1 MEKNKYYLAA
11 GYEDSRD
18 IIKESFNSMSE
29 NVVKIGFYLK
39 HIRDLELYRE
49 GQYTSFGEFVKNE
62 YGLSATSASRYM
74 SINDRFSVDGNSPL
88 LLENKKDF
96 SKSQLQEMLY
106 LTDEQVERVT
116 PDMTVK
122 EIRNMNKA
130 VEIEIEAEQEE
141 QLPGQLDIEFYPEVL
156 PEGYQ
161 TTSCDV
167 ANDTQIEHF
176 ALESSGA
183 TAYGWYRSEIVK
195 EYLKTCHKEVQ
206 SKCEITVLNRN
217 YKVLK
222 REKVVVFYDADG
234 KALFDVTNERL
245 EAEYNWMARTIAGSD
260 DEVTEAD
267 TSGPE
272 VVCEI
277 EQEYVDVEYREVV
290 ETLSAYG
297 LSKTEYPPESYLSTA
312 GCGNKYTC
320 FSCGKE
326 CEIRQEER
334 YCVYAPLGKPYACT
348 TMNVLENI
356 KNEIGDKC
364 QFINLDLAEHTKGSD
379 EPSPCCKKC
388 KEQCGYR
395 CRYVAGCEEND
406 MQFKERLVKIF
417 AERYRTRLDDATDVK
432 AEVIKIL
439 DRVHKSIY
447 PFDWKGEKDT
457 LQSYTVEEKAGELK
471 VRKAGS
477 GEIVVTFSAADLA
490 FMVEKMLI
498 KSTDT
503 EEIDEQRDYESIEF
517 AREVLNGEKRTLR
530 MYMDDKGVKKEA
542 VEKRKIIVAALANM
556 VTELESI
563 EMQEKL
569 EVIEN
574 EQPELPKLRNKEERM
589 EFIRNYESWGVW
601 YFDDRLNARYFK
613 YDFKDGSRL
622 IVAQYKSQYVRHK
635 GKNEREWSFPHYH
648 LVKCGGYFSP
658 YATSETAMIDF
669 LKKYQ
674 RKNG

>member
-39 HIRDLELYRE
+39 HIRDMELYRE

-167 ANDTQIEHF
+167 ANDTEIEHF
-176 ALESSGA
+176 IFDSSGA
-183 TAYGWYRSEIVK
+183 KAYGWYRSEIVK
-195 EYLKTCHKEVQ
+195 EYLRTCHKEVQ

-245 EAEYNWMARTIAGSD
+245 EAEYNWMLKTTAVAD
-260 DEVTEAD
+260 DEVVEAD
-267 TSGPE
+267 GKADVLEPE

-277 EQEYVDVEYREVV
+277 EQKYVDVEYREVE

-297 LSKTEYPPESYLSTA
+297 LPKTEYPPESYLSTA
-312 GCGNKYTC
+312 GCGQKYTC
-320 FSCGKE
+320 FSCAKE
-326 CEIRQEER
+326 CEMRQEER
-334 YCVYAPLGKPYACT
+334 YCVYAPLGNPYSCT
-348 TMNVLENI
+348 TMNVLGNI

-364 QFINLDLAEHTKGSD
+364 QFINLELAEHTKGSN
-379 EPSPCCKKC
+379 EPSPCCKNC

-395 CRYVAGCEEND
+395 CGQVIGLSRMV
-406 MQFKERLVKIF
+406 QKELS
-417 AERYRTRLDDATDVK
+417 E
-432 AEVIKIL
+432 
-439 DRVHKSIY
+439 
-447 PFDWKGEKDT
+447 
-457 LQSYTVEEKAGELK
+457 
-471 VRKAGS
+471 
-477 GEIVVTFSAADLA
+477 
-490 FMVEKMLI
+490 
-498 KSTDT
+498 STDT
-503 EEIDEQRDYESIEF
+503 EQLDEQRDYGSIEF

-530 MYMDDKGVKKEA
+530 MYMDAKGVKKEA

-589 EFIRNYESWGVW
+589 AFIRNYESWGVW

-658 YATSETAMIDF
+658 YATSETEMIDF
-669 LKKYQ
+669 LKNYQ

>member
-106 LTDEQVERVT
+106 LTDEQVELVT

-167 ANDTQIEHF
+167 ANDTEIEHF
-176 ALESSGA
+176 ILDSSGA
-183 TAYGWYRSEIVK
+183 KAYGWYRSEIVK
-195 EYLKTCHKEVQ
+195 EYLRTCHKEVQ
-206 SKCEITVLNRN
+206 SNCEITVLNRN

-222 REKVVVFYDADG
+222 REKVVAFYDADG

-245 EAEYNWMARTIAGSD
+245 EAEYNWMAKTIAGAD

-267 TSGPE
+267 TSEPE

-277 EQEYVDVEYREVV
+277 EQEYVDVEYREVA

-297 LSKTEYPPESYLSTA
+297 PSKTEYPPESYLS
-312 GCGNKYTC
+312 
-320 FSCGKE
+320 
-326 CEIRQEER
+326 EE
-334 YCVYAPLGKPYACT
+334 
-348 TMNVLENI
+348 
-356 KNEIGDKC
+356 
-364 QFINLDLAEHTKGSD
+364 
-379 EPSPCCKKC
+379 
-388 KEQCGYR
+388 
-395 CRYVAGCEEND
+395 
-406 MQFKERLVKIF
+406 
-417 AERYRTRLDDATDVK
+417 
-432 AEVIKIL
+432 
-439 DRVHKSIY
+439 
-447 PFDWKGEKDT
+447 
-457 LQSYTVEEKAGELK
+457 
-471 VRKAGS
+471 
-477 GEIVVTFSAADLA
+477 
-490 FMVEKMLI
+490 MLI

-517 AREVLNGEKRTLR
+517 AREVLNGEKRTLC
-530 MYMDDKGVKKEA
+530 MYMDAKGVKKEA

-658 YATSETAMIDF
+658 YATSETEMIDF
-669 LKKYQ
+669 LKNYQ